1 MRVGNK
7 KSWVLKPQDQWVYT
21 DVEPVISEELWDR
34 CQMILQK
41 LKRIS
46 PRSKS
51 EEKDLWKEVTLQEEV
66 DTQNDSETK
75 PTDSH
80 CHFRDSSPRSA

>member
-1 MRVGNK
+1 LRVGNK

-21 DVEPVISEELWDR
+21 HVEPVISEELWDR
-34 CQMILQK
+34 GQMILQE

-51 EEKDLWKEVTLQEEV
+51 EEKDSQKDVPLQGEASTLNGSEVKQT
-66 DTQNDSETK
+66 
-75 PTDSH
+75 TDH
-80 CHFRDSSPRSA
+80 RHFRDSSPRSA